1 MKLKRI
7 AAAVLSAAAAISM
20 GGGVLIA
27 HAADTAAG
35 AVNIIASVSGVY
47 SLVIPQTIYL
57 SRSGGGEGPG
67 TYTGTIPVCVK
78 GTLSDNQYVTV
89 SVDTPTLTCDDG
101 TTVTTSLNAPKA
113 EWTSAEV
120 AGDGTSANFA
130 VSTELEKPG
139 EWSGTA
145 NFGCELGSSVTLISF
160 TIDGTAYQ
168 AEEGMTWL
176 DWVNSSYNIGS
187 RFNCSATYSPVED
200 GTNDG
205 YYGYYVSTTSTQRG
219 AVSGDTAV
227 IAGQAYLIIKIGGGA
242 WN

>member
-1 MKLKRI
+1 M
-7 AAAVLSAAAAISM
+7 
-20 GGGVLIA
+20 
-27 HAADTAAG
+27 
-35 AVNIIASVSGVY
+35 Y

-101 TTVTTSLNAPKA
+101 TTVTTSLSAPKA

-130 VSTELEKPG
+130 VSTELAKPG

-168 AEEGMTWL
+168 AEEGMTWGE
-176 DWVNSSYNIGS
+176 WVESEYNTNSYT
-187 RFNCSATYSPVED
+187 ATS
-200 GTNDG
+200 
-205 YYGYYVSTTSTQRG
+205 YYVYDPAKRLTRYEYCISTSSSTKG
-219 AVSGDTAV
+219 LAKPTDGI
-227 IAGQAYLIIKIGGGA
+227 IAAQAYLLIKINPSMFG
-242 WN
+242 